1 MRVRII
7 DMAVVLAIAA
17 SLAACTASQP
27 PAQNAASRGNSDV
40 AQAPES
46 CPITDGFGPDDIPDY
61 GQWRQWSGN
70 PC

>member
-1 MRVRII
+1 MRVGII

-27 PAQNAASRGNSDV
+27 SAQNATSRPDSGV
-40 AQAPES
+40 AQAPD
-46 CPITDGFGPDDIPDY
+46 CPITDGFGSDDIPDY